1 MARRDEC
8 SENWLVR
15 YANKLSAK
23 RQVRL
28 GEARVRQIQL
38 RTATEIVEFLTP
50 KVVKDGEEV
59 GRQSGS
65 LQWRL
70 NRGEIRAPDVRRLK
84 GCDFAR

>member
-1 MARRDEC
+1 MTGTRPSSKRSWQDET
-8 SENWLVR
+8 
-15 YANKLSAK
+15 SA
-23 RQVRL
+23 
-28 GEARVRQIQL
+28 L
-38 RTATEIVEFLTP
+38 RTGWLDTL
-50 KVVKDGEEV
+50 VKDGEEV